1 MFKWFRQN
9 NVGAEVVP
17 EEKDEKAEEIK
28 SLNATIREL
37 KREKQRLV
45 ETIEEQKFKKR
56 LEQEEVF
63 HINKL
68 ERERMKQELDNEK
81 ASLAKQTAESM
92 NVFKETQRKELVDSL
107 SKFHTKMESRFSEE
121 LKNLKEVYGLL
132 MQRLPN
138 VNLEIT
144 RHEGSPR
151 TIESH
156 TKGRDKG

>member
-56 LEQEEVF
+56 LEQEEVL